1 MLPSSVS
8 ALAARHAPSPVA
20 GFLVYN
26 LHTHRHAAKLSY
38 IPRQDGS
45 LHLTTGHDS
54 LCIIRYRELK
64 LCGFGQEIRIRSGPH
79 GMAKA

>member
-1 MLPSSVS
+1 M
-8 ALAARHAPSPVA
+8 
-20 GFLVYN
+20 
-26 LHTHRHAAKLSY
+26 
-38 IPRQDGS
+38 RQDSS

-54 LCIIRYRELK
+54 LCILRYRELK